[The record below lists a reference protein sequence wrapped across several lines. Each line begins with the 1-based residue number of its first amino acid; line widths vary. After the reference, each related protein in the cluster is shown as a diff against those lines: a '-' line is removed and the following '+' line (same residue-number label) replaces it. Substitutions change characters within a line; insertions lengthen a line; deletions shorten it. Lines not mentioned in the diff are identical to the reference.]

1 MPARKTSKKRQEVPA
16 PLRSVLVSSVL
27 ADIPKGTHLSTKE
40 AAKLLG
46 VSLRTVRTLIKLR
59 QINHFRIRGQIKFDP
74 QHLNEYMAKRFVRAA
89 A

>member
-1 MPARKTSKKRQEVPA
+1 MPKTKLKVPLSNVV
-16 PLRSVLVSSVL
+16 PFVSSVL
-27 ADIPKGTHLSTKE
+27 AEIPKGKHLSTND

-74 QHLNEYMAKRFVRAA
+74 QHLNEYMSKRFVRAA

>member
-1 MPARKTSKKRQEVPA
+1 MARKPA
-16 PLRSVLVSSVL
+16 ALRTALHITPTAFVSSVL
-27 ADIPKGTHLSTKE
+27 AEIPKGKHLSAKD
-40 AAKLLG
+40 AAKVLG